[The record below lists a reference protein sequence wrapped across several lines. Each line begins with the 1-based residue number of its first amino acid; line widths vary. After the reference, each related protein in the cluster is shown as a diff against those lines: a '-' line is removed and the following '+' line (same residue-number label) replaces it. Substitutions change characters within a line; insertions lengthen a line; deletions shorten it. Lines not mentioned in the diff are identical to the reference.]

1 MSEDPRNHE
10 SISSCHYGRV
20 AFLRGYIYI
29 YIRRNKAHRGEGK
42 REEEVEDSKE
52 RRGEETRS
60 KRVDRRVGTKGT
72 HNRYSPAD
80 SLSLSLPLRS
90 GLADYSSNGERQ
102 LASRAEQPNAR
113 SRATTAFST
122 VIVASYAVPAPRWA
136 CTR

>member
-1 MSEDPRNHE
+1 MIGDRCRRIHGITSR
-10 SISSCHYGRV
+10 
-20 AFLRGYIYI
+20 FLRATMAELRSSVDIYI

-80 SLSLSLPLRS
+80 SLSLSLSLCD
-90 GLADYSSNGERQ
+90 LAWLIIPRTENGNWPAEPNNLM
-102 LASRAEQPNAR
+102 LAREP
-113 SRATTAFST
+113 
-122 VIVASYAVPAPRWA
+122 PRPF
-136 CTR
+136 RR